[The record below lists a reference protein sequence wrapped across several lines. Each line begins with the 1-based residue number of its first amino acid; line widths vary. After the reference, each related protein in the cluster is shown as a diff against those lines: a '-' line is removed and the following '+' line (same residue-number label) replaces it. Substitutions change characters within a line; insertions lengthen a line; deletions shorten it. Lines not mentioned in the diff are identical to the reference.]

1 MQKHVN
7 LVDLVKSFPTNIY
20 LQNLA
25 SIQKRTSPLKFAHLA
40 EKSEKGSTSNLST
53 KVRAAPGA
61 AAGAGAGESR
71 GLSMRWRRRFLRVLR
86 RGCACAIK
94 LRRQDGQKQ
103 KQSCTYHCG
112 RFVPTNFQRLFPGYI
127 EAESEKKKVCDM
139 NLVILSPDF
148 MNCTGISPTA
158 VKIKCGT
165 GNIRTSNNKR
175 QFVLIQ
181 FRRDFR

>member
-7 LVDLVKSFPTNIY
+7 LIDLVKSFPTNIF
-20 LQNLA
+20 LQNLV

-94 LRRQDGQKQ
+94 LRRRDGQKQ
-103 KQSCTYHCG
+103 KRSCIYHSG

-127 EAESEKKKVCDM
+127 EAESEKKSLRYEPRHSFPRFHELYR
-139 NLVILSPDF
+139 NF
-148 MNCTGISPTA
+148 A
-158 VKIKCGT
+158 H
-165 GNIRTSNNKR
+165 
-175 QFVLIQ
+175 
-181 FRRDFR
+181 FRENQMWDWQH